1 MQNALGHTAKELK
14 SVAFIAT
21 FQRCAEWAAS
31 GKVTQ
36 QVPEDFPGPDEA
48 SVRE

>member
-1 MQNALGHTAKELK
+1 LK
-14 SVAFIAT
+14 AVSFIVT
-21 FQRCAEWAAS
+21 FQRGVEWAAS

-36 QVPEDFPGPDEA
+36 KVPDDFPGPEKA